1 MRGPVVFL
9 VAVALAAA
17 IPAAAGGPRVAAGP
31 SLVKHIAERTT
42 PLPLP
47 ASLSGGH
54 IGGIAVDAAGNLYA
68 AVDKSGLK
76 ESATHV
82 VVWDPK
88 GNVIR
93 QWPSRTFTTS
103 HIYPVP
109 IAVGPDGLVY
119 VPPSETGDTIEVFRP
134 DGTFVREFGA
144 GSHVSGVR
152 DIDVDAAGNVYV
164 LNSDNPRFGIPE
176 AGVVR
181 FDAAGRVSA
190 IFQPFASA
198 GILDVRGIAAAPD
211 GTVWVTSS
219 IKDSELIH
227 LDANGKR
234 LPLWLPKV
242 VIRGSSPNQFRDI
255 DFANGNLYLGG
266 SFADPKG
273 DFHYGLVEVTPDG
286 QLLDKVVGD
295 STYIAVGGGRAYL
308 NGKLPSTGPTLA
320 AAGDGVV
327 ITLEVPAHQPERP
340 AASYAGCSGE
350 AAGFGVFNGIG
361 HGTASDTVMPGKGGC
376 TLTYVNFNSPCPN
389 NAFSGVPQP
398 YLGGR
403 PAGKLDVSSIS
414 TSPRGDVTQFN
425 FDFSPEEL
433 AKGGGSVVIK
443 WPCAGLNGSLNTDV
457 YEFKGDVYLLDP
469 SGTVVDKKTGKPIA
483 GATVRLEFAP
493 TAGAPFGAPGLSG
506 ISPQLN
512 PETTDVHGTFSWDV
526 APGSWRMVVTAFG
539 YKTLTSKAFAV
550 PPPATNIK
558 LELVPDPA
566 VQKLLIDPAG
576 RVGTVR
582 LHAKPGKLVAGLK
595 LKVVRKRVA
604 AIAVRSARFRTA
616 LRIGLGSTAPE
627 LVRAYG
633 GAAKATGKGKVRR
646 YRVAHATFTVKS
658 GKVTAIDLK

>member
-1 MRGPVVFL
+1 MRRAVVLLL
-9 VAVALAAA
+9 VSVLAGA

-31 SLVKHIAERTT
+31 ALVKHIAERTT
-42 PLPLP
+42 PLALP
-47 ASLSGGH
+47 ASLTGGH

-93 QWPSRTFTTS
+93 QWPSRTSTTS

-164 LNSDNPRFGIPE
+164 LNSDNPRFGIPN

-190 IFQPFASA
+190 IFQPFAKA
-198 GILDVRGIAAAPD
+198 GILDVRGVAAAPD

-219 IKDSELIH
+219 IKDSEVIH

-234 LPLWLPKV
+234 LPLWSPAI
-242 VIRGSSPNQFRDI
+242 VIPGSSPNQFRDVA
-255 DFANGNLYLGG
+255 FVNGNLYLAG
-266 SFADPKG
+266 SFADKKG
-273 DFHYGLVEVTPDG
+273 DFHYGLAEVTPDG
-286 QLLDKVVGD
+286 QLLDRVVGD
-295 STYIAVGGGRAYL
+295 STYIAAGGGRVYL
-308 NGKLPSTGPTLA
+308 NGKLPASAPRFA
-320 AAGDGVV
+320 AEGDGIV
-327 ITLEVPAHQPERP
+327 ITLEVPANQPALP
-340 AASYAGCSGE
+340 AASYAGCSGS
-350 AAGFGVFNGIG
+350 AAGFGDFHGIG
-361 HGTASDTVMPGKGGC
+361 HGHASDTVLPGKGDC

-389 NAFSGVPQP
+389 NAFGSGGPQP

-403 PAGKLDVSSIS
+403 PAGKITSSD
-414 TSPRGDVTQFN
+414 TSPDHSITQFN
-425 FDFSPEEL
+425 FDFSPEDL

-443 WPCAGLNGSLNTDV
+443 WTCAGLNGSLDADV

-469 SGTVVDKKTGKPIA
+469 SGTVVDKKTGKPVA
-483 GATVRLEFAP
+483 GAIVRLEFAP
-493 TAGAPFGAPGLSG
+493 AAGAPFGAPGLSG

-512 PETTDVHGTFSWDV
+512 PETTDAHGTFSWDV
-526 APGSWRMVVTAFG
+526 APGSWRLVVAAFG
-539 YKTLTSKAFAV
+539 YKPLTSKAFAV

-558 LELVPDPA
+558 LELTPDAA

-576 RVGTVR
+576 RVGPVR
-582 LHAKPGKLVAGLK
+582 LHAKPGKPVAGLK
-595 LKVVRKRVA
+595 LKLVRKQVA
-604 AIAVRSARFRTA
+604 AIAVRSSRFRTA
-616 LRIGLGSTAPE
+616 LRIGLGSTEPDF
-627 LVRAYG
+627 VRAYG
-633 GAAKATGKGKVRR
+633 GTAKAIGKGKSRR
-646 YRVAHATFTVKS
+646 YRITHATFTVTN
-658 GKVTAIDLK
+658 GRITAIALA